1 MPVSLHPLFPDQP
14 GSRLIGVG
22 RDTGVVERLRAEYR
36 LARTQ
41 GDLVAK
47 EFYRRLFEQHPQLR
61 TLFSTDPAAQR
72 ARLMESLDTV
82 IAFLDR
88 PREQA
93 RYLAQ
98 VGARH
103 VRYGALPEHY
113 PIVSRLLAEA
123 VVAVLAGDAQP
134 GTYDDW
140 HEAFTLVSDQM
151 IAGAG
156 PA

>member
-36 LARTQ
+36 LARAH
-41 GDLVAK
+41 GDRLAK
-47 EFYRRLFEQHPQLR
+47 EFYQRLFERYPRFQA
-61 TLFSTDPAAQR
+61 LFSTEPAAQR

-88 PREQA
+88 PQEQA

-98 VGARH
+98 MGARH
-103 VRYGALPEHY
+103 VRYGVLPEHY
-113 PIVSRLLAEA
+113 PIVSRLLAES
-123 VVAVLAGDAQP
+123 VVAVLDDNAAP
-134 GTYDDW
+134 GTFDDW

-151 IAGAG
+151 IAGTRQ
-156 PA
+156 P

>member
-1 MPVSLHPLFPDQP
+1 MPVSLHPLFPEQP

-22 RDTGVVERLRAEYR
+22 RDTGVVERLRSEYR
-36 LARTQ
+36 LARGK
-41 GDLVAK
+41 GDLLAR
-47 EFYRRLFEQHPQLR
+47 EFYQRLFDRYPQVR
-61 TLFSTDPAAQR
+61 ALFSTDPAVQR

-88 PREQA
+88 PQEQA

-98 VGARH
+98 MGARH

-123 VVAVLAGDAQP
+123 VVAVLADDAEL
-134 GTYDDW
+134 GAFDDW
-140 HEAFTLVSDQM
+140 HEAFMLVADQM
-151 IAGAG
+151 IAGARQ
-156 PA
+156 P